1 MDRSNWFSIG
11 GNNCHAVS
19 FEGDLRGAD
28 GTEGVDQSEPVSP
41 ARGDGEDL
49 QRGVG
54 HEAGVG
60 VPELSLSV
68 EENVLWVLSRVD
80 GEPAGVPLGG
90 IFVHPIAEEHH
101 VGGQI
106 EVVQMA
112 VGVLG
117 RGLANNNASEET
129 IQFLQTSMGVP
140 EVSSCITSPLIS
152 ARKNAFRELI
162 SNS

>member
-1 MDRSNWFSIG
+1 M
-11 GNNCHAVS
+11 S

-28 GTEGVDQSEPVSP
+28 GAEGVDQSESVSS
-41 ARGDGEDL
+41 AGGNGVDL
-49 QRGVG
+49 QRSVG

-68 EENVLWVLSRVD
+68 EENILGVLTGVD
-80 GEPAGVPLGG
+80 GEPAGVSFSSV
-90 IFVHPIAEEHH
+90 FVHPIAKEHD

-106 EVVQMA
+106 EIVEMA

-117 RGLANNNASEET
+117 RRLTNDNATEET

-140 EVSSCITSPLIS
+140 EVSTCVSSPLIS
-152 ARKNAFRELI
+152 ARKNT
-162 SNS
+162 